1 MALKDSVSY
10 KVSLGF
16 RQFSEM
22 YSKRTIKKTR
32 LGSALLALFF
42 AAAGIWMTYAMYFSH
57 FAPADAGNI
66 TLTVILYGVALYNLA
81 RTIYP
86 FNFFFTKASLVK
98 AWFFQHGSINVSDAY
113 RTISCDYDVVLDER
127 GVDECMP
134 TGATYR
140 YPWFLFLPEPIK
152 LSYATIFAVE
162 THADEKDKDM
172 PVRHLVGVDW
182 FFDETTF
189 PAEILFVP
197 NGVIE
202 ENPGIV
208 AEIKGAILQDREL
221 LLEGTKEYKPELKS
235 RVSWARKAN
244 FGTGIHFSFEAQE
257 RLRRKYG
264 M

>member
-1 MALKDSVSY
+1 MALKDTVSY
-10 KVSLGF
+10 TVSLNF

-32 LGSALLALFF
+32 LGSVLLAIFF
-42 AAAGIWMTYAMYFSH
+42 AAAGIWMTYAMTVSH
-57 FAPADAGNI
+57 MAPADRVNI
-66 TLTVILYGVALYNLA
+66 PLTVILYGVALYNLV

-86 FNFFFTKASLVK
+86 FTFFFTKASLVK

-113 RTISCDYDVVLDER
+113 RKTTCDYEVCLDER
-127 GVDECMP
+127 GVDERML

-140 YPWFLFLPEPIK
+140 YPWFLFLPDPIK

-172 PVRHLVGVDW
+172 PVRHMVGVKW

-197 NGVIE
+197 NEVIQ
-202 ENPGIV
+202 ENPGIIS
-208 AEIKGAILQDREL
+208 EIKERIIEDREL
-221 LLEGTKEYKPELKS
+221 LIEGTKEYKPELKDS
-235 RVSWARKAN
+235 VNWARKAN
-244 FGTGIHFSFEAQE
+244 FGTGIYFSFEAQE
-257 RLRRKYG
+257 KLRRKHG
-264 M
+264 L